1 MEAAL
6 APVQAE
12 YLDPSL
18 TAIYKPRRPQ
28 ETPLYHLVQENLET
42 FLADSREDCP
52 DDDPIPS
59 YVERTFRK
67 YLECGIPAFGV
78 ARARCASCG
87 YDFLVPF
94 SCKTRGLCPSCN
106 TRRMVET
113 AAHLVDHVIPRVPM
127 RQWVLTVPK
136 RIRYFLQR
144 NPSLFSGVLR
154 VFMRALNTALRK
166 HSPGAPGNAR
176 FGAVAFLHRAG
187 SSLNEHPHL
196 HSAATDGVFAPD
208 HDGRARFFQASDLT
222 PDTIRSLQEKLRS
235 RILRYLERHD
245 CLDPVDLDDM
255 LSWEHAGGFSLDAS
269 VHIEDWDRSAL
280 ERLTRY
286 CARPPFSSGR
296 LGQLDDHT
304 VAYNL
309 PRPTPDG
316 RTCLLMNPMELLK
329 RLASL
334 IPPPRSHLVRY
345 FGVLAP
351 NATLREQV
359 IQSAGPSPALLER
372 LKHAAVCMG
381 IHDQA
386 AEDDS
391 PEPPDEPKSP
401 QPREK
406 PRRAS
411 YLWAMLIARIYEAL
425 PLLCPR
431 CGSQMKIIAF
441 ITDPASLSRI
451 LSHLGEPTKPPTL
464 QPARAPPQQD
474 FDFADPEPT
483 WP

>member
-1 MEAAL
+1 MEAA
-6 APVQAE
+6 AE

-28 ETPLYHLVQENLET
+28 DTPLYLLVPEHLET
-42 FLADSREDCP
+42 FLADSREACL
-52 DDDPIPS
+52 DDDPIPE

-67 YLECGIPAFGV
+67 YLECGIPSFGV
-78 ARARCASCG
+78 ARAYCPSCG
-87 YDFLVPF
+87 HDFLVPF

-144 NPSLFSGVLR
+144 NPRLFGGVLR
-154 VFMRALNTALRK
+154 VFMRALNTVLRR
-166 HSPGAPGNAR
+166 HSPGAPANSR
-176 FGAVAFLHRAG
+176 FGAVAFLHRSG

-196 HSAATDGVFAPD
+196 HSTVTDGVFAPD
-208 HDGRARFFQASDLT
+208 ENGQAVFFPATDLT
-222 PDTIRSLQEKLRS
+222 TDTIRSLQEKLRS
-235 RILRYLERHD
+235 RILRYLERHG
-245 CLDPVDLDDM
+245 CLDPIDVDDM
-255 LSWEHAGGFSLDAS
+255 LAWDHEGGFSLDGS
-269 VHIEDWDRSAL
+269 VHIDDWDRAAL

-316 RTCLLMNPMELLK
+316 RTCLFMDPMELLR

-334 IPPPRSHLVRY
+334 IPPPRTHLVRY

-351 NATLREQV
+351 NAALREEV
-359 IQSAGPSPALLER
+359 IQTAGPSPALLDR
-372 LKHAAVCMG
+372 LNHAAACMG

-386 AEDDS
+386 AEDDT
-391 PEPPDEPKSP
+391 PEPPDEPESP
-401 QPREK
+401 QTK
-406 PRRAS
+406 GKKQRAS

-431 CGSQMKIIAF
+431 CGSPMKIIAF
-441 ITDPASLSRI
+441 ITEPASLSRI
-451 LSHLGEPTKPPTL
+451 LNHLGVPTKPPPL

-474 FDFADPEPT
+474 FEFADPEPT